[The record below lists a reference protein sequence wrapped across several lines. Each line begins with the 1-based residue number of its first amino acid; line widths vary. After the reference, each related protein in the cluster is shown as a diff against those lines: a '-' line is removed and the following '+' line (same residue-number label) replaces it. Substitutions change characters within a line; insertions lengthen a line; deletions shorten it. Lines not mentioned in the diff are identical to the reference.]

1 MSEVFGPVNSTFSRF
16 CIHRAES
23 PIVAA
28 SGCPSTSFSPAP
40 SVAVSRFRASKIL
53 RLGLVVRGGRLRAKN
68 VLTMRGTL
76 RAFDDVSACADGF
89 LLREGKPR
97 SVEWKPKEL
106 ETFPLDG
113 PDSLHGT
120 DKFEFLG
127 TLRPLYAQEVQ
138 RRALTDLSRIGLPV
152 APALCINGTAN
163 VWIRKKNSKNPR
175 ERITMESSAVVSI
188 IPSREGQSIEHRVLF
203 QRRFVH
209 ELTLI
214 AKSSKHENAKQPH
227 WAQARSSCWGTR
239 SPPL

>member
-1 MSEVFGPVNSTFSRF
+1 
-16 CIHRAES
+16 
-23 PIVAA
+23 
-28 SGCPSTSFSPAP
+28 
-40 SVAVSRFRASKIL
+40 
-53 RLGLVVRGGRLRAKN
+53 
-68 VLTMRGTL
+68 MRGTL

-209 ELTLI
+209 ELIDHLREIGNYEMNNNDATNLDNLLKPEGIEKFHEKFLKSGVPI
-214 AKSSKHENAKQPH
+214 AKKGIFGAGVVIGSEPDTRR
-227 WAQARSSCWGTR
+227 AQF
-239 SPPL
+239 